1 MTLLGQTIGK
11 CRIEKLLGSGG
22 MGEVY
27 RCRHIHLDRLQ
38 AIKVMHESMARDSG
52 FQARF
57 RQEAHAVALLDH
69 ANIVKLYDFGEQD
82 GRFYLTMELLEDG
95 SLRALLD
102 RRSRDNQV
110 WPPSFG
116 LALVRQAA
124 EALAF
129 ANAKGIVHRDIK
141 PDNLLVLRQKTSDGR
156 STYTIKVSD
165 FGLAKMAESSGLTSM
180 GSTVGTPAYMSPE
193 QCQGLPLDG
202 RSDIY
207 SLGVVLYEVMT
218 GFLPFNINSQSDA
231 IKKHMFTP
239 VPPPSSVKSDLPR
252 EIEAVILKCLAKEPT
267 DRYIDAGELATVL
280 RDLARRL
287 SPSPTPTPPPTP
299 PPEPNMRHI
308 QVIDAQGQLVQAV
321 DLVDVQLMIG
331 RMPDNDIV
339 LDEPS
344 ISRKHA
350 RIEWNGQ
357 RVKVV
362 DLATKSGTKLNDQP
376 VLPEAPQ
383 VWQVGQ
389 AVQISSYT
397 LRLALGS
404 AGTVNVTLPP
414 EAQRLTLAPGA
425 PVSIPV
431 TIQNRRTAADTFLI
445 VIDEWPAAWIAEP
458 VQPTLVNAGGQG
470 IATVKLLVP
479 DGVLREAASYS
490 VRICAIG
497 KNRPDSLDTTPA
509 VWRIVPPVQPK
520 IRIQLDPDR
529 MQGRDQARYTVR
541 LTNESSRPM
550 DVALS
555 GQDARKQLAYSF
567 EPTNLTVAA
576 GSTADVV
583 LTVRSDKAHFYGG
596 ALTHSFTVSAS
607 VAGAENQLV
616 VGSFVQMSLLPI

>member
-1 MTLLGQTIGK
+1 VTLLGQTIGK

-607 VAGAENQLV
+607 VAGAENQSV